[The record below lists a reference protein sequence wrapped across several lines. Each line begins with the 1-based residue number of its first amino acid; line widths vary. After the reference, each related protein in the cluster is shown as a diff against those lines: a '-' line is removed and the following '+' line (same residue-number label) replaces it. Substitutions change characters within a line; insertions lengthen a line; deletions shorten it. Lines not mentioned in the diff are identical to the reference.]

1 MDWGLLRST
10 EKGKYALREKMKY
23 GVKFYYFAMT
33 TNAILRF
40 FWVVGIFSYP
50 FDSSVGKF
58 FKDMQ
63 MITFVSV
70 MAEVIRRTQW
80 ALIRVENEF
89 YNNFE
94 QYRTIPTIPNLMED
108 EVTTAFAYA
117 DKK

>member
-10 EKGKYALREKMKY
+10 ESGKYALRDKMKY

-40 FWVVGIFSYP
+40 FWVVGMIAYP
-50 FDSSVGKF
+50 YNTGVGRF
-58 FKDMQ
+58 FKDLQ
-63 MITFVSV
+63 MIAFLSV
-70 MAEVIRRTQW
+70 LAEVVRRTQW

-94 QYRTIPTIPNLMED
+94 AYRTIPTIPNLMED
-108 EVTTAFAYA
+108 DVTTAFGYL

>member
-10 EKGKYALREKMKY
+10 EPGKYALREKMKY
-23 GVKFYYFAMT
+23 GVNFYYFAMT

-40 FWVVGIFSYP
+40 FWVVGIFAYP
-50 FDSSVGKF
+50 FNYSVGKF

-63 MITFVSV
+63 MIAFLSV

-94 QYRTIPTIPNLMED
+94 HYRTIPTIPNLMED